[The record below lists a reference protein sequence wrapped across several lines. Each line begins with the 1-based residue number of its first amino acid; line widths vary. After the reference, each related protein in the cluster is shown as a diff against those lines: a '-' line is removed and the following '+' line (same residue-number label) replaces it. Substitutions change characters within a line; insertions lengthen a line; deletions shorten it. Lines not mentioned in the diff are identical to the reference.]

1 MKEMDRHLS
10 ELSGGNFDVLALLSV
25 SEGFQMMR
33 DADQAIAF
41 LERALSRSSETGDRA
56 LLSEM
61 WRVMAELLS
70 MKERPEGEILQSF
83 ERAISI
89 AGENPSP
96 LFLVRATLSLDRWE
110 KSRGGSNPLT
120 GMSLARL
127 DSLYRDKLPEHDLSA
142 MDFAISPDSR
152 ENKL

>member
-1 MKEMDRHLS
+1 M
-10 ELSGGNFDVLALLSV
+10 G
-25 SEGFQMMR
+25 
-33 DADQAIAF
+33 DADQAISF

-110 KSRGGSNPLT
+110 KSRGGLEPI
-120 GMSLARL
+120 
-127 DSLYRDKLPEHDLSA
+127 DRDESCPT
-142 MDFAISPDSR
+142 
-152 ENKL
+152 